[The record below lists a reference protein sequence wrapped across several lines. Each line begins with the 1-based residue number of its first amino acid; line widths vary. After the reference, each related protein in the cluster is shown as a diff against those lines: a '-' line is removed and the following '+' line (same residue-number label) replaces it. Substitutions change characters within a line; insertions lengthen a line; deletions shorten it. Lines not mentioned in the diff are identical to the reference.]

1 MSEHKRNRN
10 AKAYWLALI
19 LCVCAVWI
27 TGYVFFRSENQVQ
40 EASLQETYEDVLVG
54 TIGTEDVPVIQ
65 TAQTH
70 RIRASQ

>member
-40 EASLQETYEDVLVG
+40 VPASPMIRRWLV
-54 TIGTEDVPVIQ
+54 DK
-65 TAQTH
+65 
-70 RIRASQ
+70 